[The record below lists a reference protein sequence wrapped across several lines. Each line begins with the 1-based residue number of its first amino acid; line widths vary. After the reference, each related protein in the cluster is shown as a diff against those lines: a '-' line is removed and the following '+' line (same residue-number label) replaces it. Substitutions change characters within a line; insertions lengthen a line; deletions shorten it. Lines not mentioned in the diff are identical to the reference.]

1 MTLDDVIDEMLREAF
16 EERAGIR
23 EYDGG
28 LPKEKAEAL
37 AKAEVETIRRAL
49 KEGKE

>member
-1 MTLDDVIDEMLREAF
+1 MTKDDLEYFYA
-16 EERAGIR
+16 ERAAILQF
-23 EYDGG
+23 DGG
-28 LPKEKAEAL
+28 WPKEKAEAL